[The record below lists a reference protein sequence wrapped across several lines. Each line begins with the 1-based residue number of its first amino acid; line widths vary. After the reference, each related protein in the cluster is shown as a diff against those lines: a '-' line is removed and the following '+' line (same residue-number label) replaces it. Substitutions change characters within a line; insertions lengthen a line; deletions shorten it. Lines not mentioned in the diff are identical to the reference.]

1 VPAWQPRW
9 NKSGFDGLRL
19 RVLTFTALYPNKV
32 NPLQGIFIHQR
43 VKHLARRPGNSVE
56 VIAPV
61 PYFPSWLPIP
71 RWRKFSEIP
80 HEEEIDGLR
89 VHHPRYPLLPSISMP
104 AHGMLMFLASLSLAG
119 RLHREKQFDCIDA
132 HFVYPDGFA
141 AVCLARKLSLPV
153 IVSARGTDIN
163 VYSSFSF
170 IRPMLRWTLTKAVGA
185 IAVSADLKNRMI
197 RLGIPEAKI
206 QVIPNGVDTERFQ
219 PLDAK
224 LARKRL
230 ALPEEGAIAVS
241 VGSLIESKGH
251 HLLIAAVAK
260 LTGRFPKLRL
270 YVIGE
275 GVYRAKLEEIVREK
289 QLQDRVFLLGNRP
302 NQELSLRFSAADV
315 SCLASSREGWPN
327 VVSEALA
334 CGTPVLATRVG
345 GLPEIVTSPELGM
358 LVECNVDSI
367 SAGLERALTK
377 TWNRNEIARRSR
389 SRSWETV
396 GGDVEAFLQSKVK
409 K

>member
-1 VPAWQPRW
+1 
-9 NKSGFDGLRL
+9 
-19 RVLTFTALYPNKV
+19 
-32 NPLQGIFIHQR
+32 
-43 VKHLARRPGNSVE
+43 
-56 VIAPV
+56 
-61 PYFPSWLPIP
+61 
-71 RWRKFSEIP
+71 
-80 HEEEIDGLR
+80 
-89 VHHPRYPLLPSISMP
+89 
-104 AHGMLMFLASLSLAG
+104 MFLASLSLAG